1 MSMENVRLFLQK
13 VREDEALREKIA
25 RLGQESRENMKGVLV
40 RLGEEA
46 GLPFSTEDLERYQRE
61 IVAQYR
67 AAGELD
73 DAQLEAVAGG
83 DWWLIFSF
91 IPATG
96 VLCALSAIGAVAE
109 AAGDSHFSCVFK

>member
-1 MSMENVRLFLQK
+1 MSTENVRLFVQK

-91 IPATG
+91 IPATFA
-96 VLCALSAIGAVAE
+96 LCALSAVGEIGE
-109 AAGDSHFSCVFK
+109 AAGDPNLSCIFK